1 MKNTHISLQVLTTFT
16 RPFCHTTA
24 ENLLKGPDKT
34 HLAKNTFIFSR
45 MLTESYTIILIES

>member
-1 MKNTHISLQVLTTFT
+1 MKNTHTSLQVLTTFT

-24 ENLLKGPDKT
+24 ENLLKEPDKT